1 MNVRGIS
8 TFLPILPKP
17 MFTLGSMPEKMSCKI
32 HGDVYFTGDDLT
44 FSFTGM
50 EIRVTFPFSD
60 GYVTAIELSFT
71 FL

>member
-1 MNVRGIS
+1 MYEVSVLFYR
-8 TFLPILPKP
+8 FLAKP
-17 MFTLGSMPEKMSCKI
+17 MFTLGSMPEKTSFKI

-50 EIRVTFPFSD
+50 EIRVTFRFSD
-60 GYVTAIELSFT
+60 GYVTAIEISFT